1 MKKKSKLA
9 LTRKQKVMISS
20 ISENQNRTFEL
31 DDTIRSLIDRGDIVV
46 VERFQPNH
54 VRVKLNG

>member
-9 LTRKQKVMISS
+9 LTRKQKVLISS

-31 DDTIRSLIDRGDIVV
+31 DDTIKSLIDRGDIVV

>member
-9 LTRKQKVMISS
+9 LTRKQKVMLSS
-20 ISENQNRTFEL
+20 IAGNSNRTHEL
-31 DDTIRSLIDRGDIVV
+31 DDVIQSLIDRGDLVV
-46 VERFQPNH
+46 VDTIPPNR

>member
-9 LTRKQKVMISS
+9 LTRKQKMMLSS
-20 ISENQNRTFEL
+20 IAENSNRTYEL
-31 DDTIRSLIDRGDIVV
+31 DDVIQSLIDRGDLIVV
-46 VERFQPNH
+46 DTIPVNR

>member
-54 VRVKLNG
+54 VRVKLTG

>member
-31 DDTIRSLIDRGDIVV
+31 DDTIKSLIDRGDIVV

>member
-9 LTRKQKVMISS
+9 LTRKQKVMISR

>member
-31 DDTIRSLIDRGDIVV
+31 DDTIKSLIDRGDIVV
-46 VERFQPNH
+46 VEWFQPNH

>member
-9 LTRKQKVMISS
+9 LTRKQKVLISS
-20 ISENQNRTFEL
+20 ISENQNRKFEL
-31 DDTIRSLIDRGDIVV
+31 DDTIKSLIDRGDIVV

>member
-9 LTRKQKVMISS
+9 LTRKQKVLISS
-20 ISENQNRTFEL
+20 ISENQNRKFEF
-31 DDTIRSLIDRGDIVV
+31 DDTIKSLIDRGDIVV
-46 VERFQPNH
+46 VEWFQPNH